1 MGIEV
6 HTETIKRRFVS
17 DWCSIACLLN
27 FLVVF
32 GAAILPLYISWAS
45 TLWIR
50 EKVVLDQLD
59 VSFTG
64 GVIAEVQGLKTL
76 GSSRVAFKNVWS
88 SSPVVNSLYGTESV
102 RPMIVSFTP
111 VDRNGDGRVDE
122 GSVGLQVPLAMD
134 ESIQAVTLVAFAT
147 TRINV
152 STDVRMPQT
161 LCTPM

>member
-17 DWCSIACLLN
+17 DWLSIACLLN
-27 FLVVF
+27 FLIVF

-50 EKVVLDQLD
+50 EKVVLEQLD
-59 VSFTG
+59 VAFTG
-64 GVIAEVQGLKTL
+64 GVIAEVQGLKPL
-76 GSSRVAFKNVWS
+76 GNSRIPFINVWS

-102 RPMIVSFTP
+102 RPMIVSLTP
-111 VDRNGDGRVDE
+111 VDRNGDGRMDE
-122 GSVGLQVPLAMD
+122 GSLGLQVPLASD
-134 ESIQAVTLVAFAT
+134 ESIQSVTILAFAT

-152 STDVRMPQT
+152 STCAHKGAWPQ
-161 LCTPM
+161 